1 MRRRA
6 NLPLSA
12 IMTRRLWLLV
22 VRAVFLTVT
31 SFAIAFGFLSGTI
44 VSGPHYNPQA
54 FAVGT
59 AALFGAACGALG
71 ILASRIRQMK
81 RELRT
86 LETRLDEAADRNW
99 EAREAQERA
108 KSFFEAQGDVIVRRD
123 GKGAI
128 TYANDAFCALAG
140 VLRERLWAAHSR
152 FRWRYKGRRR
162 YLSTARAC
170 TIRKSRRRQAR
181 VGSRGARRSCAPTAT
196 VKCKAS
202 AAM

>member
-31 SFAIAFGFLSGTI
+31 SFAIAFGFLSGPI
-44 VSGPHYNPQA
+44 ASGPHYDPQA
-54 FAVGT
+54 FAMGT

-81 RELRT
+81 RELRR

-123 GKGAI
+123 GKRHA
-128 TYANDAFCALAG
+128 CA
-140 VLRERLWAAHSR
+140 SP
-152 FRWRYKGRRR
+152 
-162 YLSTARAC
+162 AR
-170 TIRKSRRRQAR
+170 SPG
-181 VGSRGARRSCAPTAT
+181 GS
-196 VKCKAS
+196 
-202 AAM
+202 